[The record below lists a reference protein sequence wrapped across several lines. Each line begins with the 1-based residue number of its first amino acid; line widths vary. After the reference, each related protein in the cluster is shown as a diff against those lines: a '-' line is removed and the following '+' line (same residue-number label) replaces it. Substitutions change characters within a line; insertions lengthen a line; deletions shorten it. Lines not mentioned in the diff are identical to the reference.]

1 MRRLLIAA
9 AGAALCLTAAP
20 MAAQEEDAAPLGLP
34 NKAGASVLMTELNA
48 IQAAN
53 IIRRGRVIPLGREY
67 RPDMPLGP
75 GQDYTLSKTRNRG
88 DTATRIETT
97 LSAPL
102 TAGTYLEGLGHT
114 GTGGEDPRFFNG
126 FTPDEV
132 APADG
137 PGEAGVEHLKPI
149 FTRGI
154 LIDMVTV
161 NGGPMAA
168 GQEITVADI
177 ETALEWFGVEE
188 PGNGDAV
195 VFHTGWGRHWIADN
209 DTYLSGAPGIG
220 LEVAEW
226 LIERE
231 VALVATD
238 AWSVG
243 VQPVNEGPE
252 RDFPVSLALTQ
263 KQGILLHDNVE
274 SERLIDAEISE
285 FAYIFAPVPIR
296 GATGSPGAPL
306 AVY

>member
-1 MRRLLIAA
+1 MTRLPIAA
-9 AGAALCLTAAP
+9 AAVALSLTALP
-20 MAAQEEDAAPLGLP
+20 PQAQETESSPFGQP

-48 IQAAN
+48 IEAAN
-53 IIRRGRVIPLGREY
+53 IIRRGRVVHMGRAY
-67 RPDMPLGP
+67 RPDMPLRP
-75 GQDYTLSKTRNRG
+75 GQDYAVRKTTRRG
-88 DTATRIETT
+88 VTATRIDTT
-97 LSAPL
+97 LSGPL

-126 FTPDEV
+126 FTPGEV
-132 APADG
+132 APEDG

-177 ETALEWFGVEE
+177 EKALDWFGVNE
-188 PGNGDAV
+188 PGHGDAV

-220 LEVAEW
+220 MEVAEW

-238 AWSVG
+238 AWTVG
-243 VQPVNEGPE
+243 VQPVSDGPE
-252 RDFPVSLALTQ
+252 RAFPVSLALTQ
-263 KQGILLHDNVE
+263 KHGILLHDNVE

-285 FAYIFAPVPIR
+285 FAYIFAPLPVA
-296 GATGSPGAPL
+296 GATGAPGAPL